1 MTAIVLTASSAFAQ
15 GDLNKTI
22 IITGVQSTNYYF
34 SVGNGLTLN
43 CKYDVI
49 YFSNESGFWKGAY
62 STLLSAKAQNKPISR
77 MVYSQNGSSGV
88 CTLELIEYR

>member
-43 CKYDVI
+43 
-49 YFSNESGFWKGAY
+49 